1 MSDQAF
7 ICSTCGVQ
15 YSPRPQP
22 PSRCAICTDER
33 QYVGVGG
40 QQWTTHDVLVAERRA
55 RFETVAGI
63 ECIGIEPGFAIDQR
77 AFVIKGRHGNV
88 LWECV
93 SCVDDAIVERI
104 KALGGLSAIAISHPH
119 FYATMAEWSRAF
131 GGIPIVLHADDRE
144 WVTYPV
150 ANIEYWRGERMT
162 LDEGITLVRCGE
174 HFAGSSVLHARDA
187 ADGRGALFSS
197 DALQVVADR
206 KHVSFMYSYPNL
218 IPLSA
223 GAVMRV
229 WDAVKDFEFENV
241 HGYTWHRDILG
252 DGKAIVGE
260 SVERYLA
267 ALARA

>member
-93 SCVDDAIVERI
+93 SCVA
-104 KALGGLSAIAISHPH
+104 
-119 FYATMAEWSRAF
+119 
-131 GGIPIVLHADDRE
+131 
-144 WVTYPV
+144 
-150 ANIEYWRGERMT
+150 
-162 LDEGITLVRCGE
+162 
-174 HFAGSSVLHARDA
+174 
-187 ADGRGALFSS
+187 
-197 DALQVVADR
+197 
-206 KHVSFMYSYPNL
+206 
-218 IPLSA
+218 
-223 GAVMRV
+223 
-229 WDAVKDFEFENV
+229 
-241 HGYTWHRDILG
+241 WHRDILG
-252 DGKAIVGE
+252 DGKAIVRE